1 MWCEEVQRGDCVS
14 FDETVRVCC
23 EGVQR
28 GDWVSL
34 MKQYECGV
42 REYREVT
49 VLV

>member
-1 MWCEEVQRGDCVS
+1 MKQYECGVREYREV
-14 FDETVRVCC
+14 T
-23 EGVQR
+23 
-28 GDWVSL
+28 VSL